1 MKDNTKLAYAPKI
14 KEFKAFCDHVYPHHG
29 LERRYTVGPDGLYRF
44 LFYQVFREKKVARGR
59 KRGVSEK
66 FDCTDFDRV
75 VTKYSAILSTLDVN
89 PDPDCV
95 ERAHA
100 MDPENPLGCQ
110 MINTYRSAIWNYY
123 ENQYN
128 ANANRLRWEEINTPA
143 VKRLFLIVKGRKRRV
158 AKNSYAEK
166 VEGEA
171 STFHS
176 YSQIVDIEQA
186 YWLEGCGTSGSTVCP
201 RKIHTSL
208 RNRYNFLMNFTGL
221 LRNES
226 ICMSELSD
234 CRHFYVNRTEDHD
247 PMLIF
252 LLYIGTGKTVKSD
265 GPSQYGRAT
274 RHRDV
279 FQCSV
284 GALGFYLLHRFW
296 ANGEFLDL
304 DHVPD
309 FRDNASWFDTKVL
322 CEFGGDVNQEMGQRS
337 FQDSVK
343 KIFKHLGISAKHF
356 GHWGRVAGSIFGE
369 FHELPPDMI
378 KLLGKSYC
386 WFVLL
391 IVLVLALTV

>member
-1 MKDNTKLAYAPKI
+1 M
-14 KEFKAFCDHVYPHHG
+14 
-29 LERRYTVGPDGLYRF
+29 
-44 LFYQVFREKKVARGR
+44 ARGR
-59 KRGVSEK
+59 KRGVSET
-66 FDCTDFDRV
+66 FDCTDYDRV
-75 VTKYSAILSTLDVN
+75 LTKYSAALSTLDVN
-89 PDPDCV
+89 SDPDSV
-95 ERAHA
+95 ERAIA
-100 MDPENPLGCQ
+100 LDPEKPLGCQ

-128 ANANRLRWEEINTPA
+128 ANANRLRWDEINTPS

-166 VEGEA
+166 IEGEA

-176 YSQIVDIEQA
+176 YSQIADIEQV
-186 YWLEGCGTSGSTVCP
+186 YWLEGCSTSASTAVCP
-201 RKIHTSL
+201 RKLHTSL

-234 CRHFYVNRTEDHD
+234 CRHFYIDRPEDHD
-247 PMLIF
+247 RMLVF
-252 LLYIGTGKTVKSD
+252 LLYIGTGKTIKSD

-304 DHVPD
+304 EHVPD
-309 FRDNASWFDTKVL
+309 FRDNASWFDMKVL
-322 CEFGGDVNQEMGQRS
+322 CEFGGDCKTMMTQRP

-343 KIFKHLGISAKHF
+343 KVFSHLGISAKHF

-378 KLLGKSYC
+378 KLLGKSFFCLFVYC
-386 WFVLL
+386 VLT
-391 IVLVLALTV
+391 LTV